1 MIYLDYAATT
11 RPYPETLDA
20 YVSVADHTFA
30 NAGSH
35 HYFGVTASHLLEDAR
50 TSILKDLRLD
60 ASHKAMFVSG
70 ATEGN
75 NTVFQGIG
83 LKYANRGKKMLVGAT
98 EHPSVLETAKAMG
111 RLFGFEIVVLPVDS
125 NGLVAP
131 STLRE
136 YMDKET
142 LLVSI
147 MSVNNETG
155 AVNDLKALASVVHEF
170 PKAFFHSDV
179 TQGIGKVAMDYSCCD
194 LLTFSGHKI
203 GGVKGTGAL
212 IYRKNISFE
221 SLHHGGAQESGFR
234 SGTVDV
240 PGAASLAKALH
251 LTLASIK
258 PWGEHVSSLR
268 KALIEGLVNDP
279 LISLNVPEG
288 ASPYV
293 VNFSLAKHKA
303 SVVVEALSNRGIYVS
318 SIAAC
323 SSKGEASSYVLEAM
337 GKPSWAYENSI
348 RVSFSHDSTLE
359 DVQAFLDALHQ
370 ILSEVVPR

>member
-11 RPYPETLDA
+11 RPFPEVLDA
-20 YVSVADHTFA
+20 YVSVAQNEFA

-35 HYFGVTASHLLEDAR
+35 HYFGVLAARKLEEAR
-50 TSILKDLRLD
+50 ASILKDLRLENT
-60 ASHKAMFVSG
+60 HKAMFVSG

-83 LKYANRGKKMLVGAT
+83 LKYSNRGKKMLVGAT
-98 EHPSVLETAKAMG
+98 EHPSVLETARAMG
-111 RLFGFEIVVLPVDS
+111 RLFGFEIVILPVNE
-125 NGLVAP
+125 NGQVTVD
-131 STLRE
+131 TLKAN
-136 YMDKET
+136 MDKQT
-142 LLVSI
+142 ILVSI

-155 AVNDLKALASVVHEF
+155 AVNDLKALASVVHEY

-179 TQGIGKVAMDYSCCD
+179 TQGIGKVDMDYSYCD

-212 IYRKNISFE
+212 LYRKNISFE

-240 PGAASLAKALH
+240 PGAISLSKALH

-258 PWGEHVSSLR
+258 VWGEQVASLR
-268 KALIEGLVNDP
+268 DALIEGLSNHP
-279 LISLNVPEG
+279 LISLNVPKG

-293 VNFSLAKHKA
+293 INFSLTKHKA
-303 SVVVEALSNRGIYVS
+303 SVVVEALSNQGIYVS
-318 SIAAC
+318 SVAAC

-348 RVSFSHDSTLE
+348 RVSFSHDSNIE
-359 DVQAFLDALHQ
+359 DVSAFLSALNK
-370 ILSEVVPR
+370 ILAEVHTR